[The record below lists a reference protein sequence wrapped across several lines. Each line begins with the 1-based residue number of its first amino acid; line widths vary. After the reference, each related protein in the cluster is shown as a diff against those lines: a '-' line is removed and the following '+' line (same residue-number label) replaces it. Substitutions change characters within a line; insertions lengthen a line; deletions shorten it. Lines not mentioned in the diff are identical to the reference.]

1 MRPSRTL
8 ALAGI
13 ATLAIAGTALA
24 AGAEKL
30 HTMNVALPDG
40 SVAQVHY
47 AGDVAPQIVM
57 QPAAMPVALLP
68 QEADDPFLAL
78 DRISAMMDAQADAM
92 FAQARAA
99 ATQSTAPPGVA
110 RTAATTGT
118 NAATAPQ
125 GSVSYSYVSSTSANG
140 GCTQSYRMTSFAPNE
155 APKVETSQSGDCH
168 NVAPL
173 VPAGLTT
180 KPAPA
185 KPTPAAAP
193 KPEPARAPHDTI

>member
-1 MRPSRTL
+1 MRPSRKL

-13 ATLAIAGTALA
+13 ATLALAGTALA

-30 HTMNVALPDG
+30 HTMNVTMPDG
-40 SVAQVHY
+40 SIARIHY
-47 AGDVAPQIVM
+47 AGDVAPRIVM
-57 QPAAMPVALLP
+57 QPVAAPVALIA
-68 QEADDPFLAL
+68 QEQDDPFLAL

-92 FAQARAA
+92 FAQAHAAA
-99 ATQSTAPPGVA
+99 ATQAAAAPGVT
-110 RTAATTGT
+110 RTADTHAV
-118 NAATAPQ
+118 AAPQ
-125 GSVSYSYVSSTSANG
+125 GGVSYSYVSSTSANG

-155 APKVETSQSGDCH
+155 APKVETSQSGDCR

-173 VPAGLTT
+173 VPTALTS

-193 KPEPARAPHDTI
+193 KPEPRHDLRDTI